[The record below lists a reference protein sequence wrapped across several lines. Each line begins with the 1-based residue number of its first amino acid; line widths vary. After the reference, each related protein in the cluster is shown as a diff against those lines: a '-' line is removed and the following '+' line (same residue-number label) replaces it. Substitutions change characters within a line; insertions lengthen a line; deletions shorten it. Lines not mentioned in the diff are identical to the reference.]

1 MNDHVE
7 QMGCGHQLS
16 PEAYL
21 RYPVELTPREHPP
34 YALAN
39 GPRISPYRFRPM
51 NIPSIRT
58 ASFLVALR
66 SARLQTL
73 DYPDMEY
80 LKTS

>member
-1 MNDHVE
+1 MYIHE
-7 QMGCGHQLS
+7 QMDRSHKLS

-21 RYPVELTPREHPP
+21 RYPVELTPGEYPP
-34 YALAN
+34 YALAD
-39 GPRISPYRFRPM
+39 GPRISPFKFRPM
-51 NIPSIRT
+51 NIAPIRT
-58 ASFLVALR
+58 ESFLDALR